1 MDINLMITSFPKLLD
16 ATVVTVKLLS
26 LSLFFGLFIGL
37 LFAILRL
44 SKNKIIN
51 KFAYGYSYVF
61 RGTPLLVQIFIIYFG
76 LGNIEYFRSTF
87 LWVVFKEPYWC
98 AIIAFALN
106 TGAYTS
112 EILRSA
118 FQTIKPGFIEAGKS
132 LGISNKIIFY
142 KIQIPI
148 AIRQSLPAYG
158 NEIILMM
165 KGTSLASTVTLMDFD
180 LMINSLPKLLG
191 ATVVTLKLLSAS
203 LFFGLF
209 IGLLFAVLRLNKNK
223 IINKFAY
230 TYSYVFRGTPLLVQI
245 FIIYFGLGQIEYFRS
260 TFLWV
265 VFKEPYWCAIIAFA
279 LNTGAYTSEILRSAF
294 QTIKPGLIEAGK
306 SLGISNKIIF
316 YKIQIPIAIRQSLP
330 AYGNEIIL
338 MMKGTSLASTVTLM
352 DLTGVAKYI
361 ISTTFKPIEVFI
373 VAGGIYL
380 FMTFIIHNVIKF
392 LEKKYSFN

>member
-1 MDINLMITSFPKLLD
+1 MDLELMINSFPKLLSS
-16 ATVVTVKLLS
+16 AVITLKLLS
-26 LSLFFGLFIGL
+26 VSLIIGLFIGL
-37 LFAILRL
+37 IFAILRL
-44 SKNKIIN
+44 NKNKFIN

-76 LGNIEYFRSTF
+76 LGQIEYLRSTV
-87 LWVVFKEPYWC
+87 LWVILKEPYWC

-118 FQTIKPGFIEAGKS
+118 FQTIKPGIVEAGKS
-132 LGISNKIIFY
+132 LGISNKVIFY

-165 KGTSLASTVTLMDFD
+165 KGTSLASTVT
-180 LMINSLPKLLG
+180 I
-191 ATVVTLKLLSAS
+191 
-203 LFFGLF
+203 
-209 IGLLFAVLRLNKNK
+209 
-223 IINKFAY
+223 
-230 TYSYVFRGTPLLVQI
+230 
-245 FIIYFGLGQIEYFRS
+245 
-260 TFLWV
+260 
-265 VFKEPYWCAIIAFA
+265 
-279 LNTGAYTSEILRSAF
+279 
-294 QTIKPGLIEAGK
+294 
-306 SLGISNKIIF
+306 
-316 YKIQIPIAIRQSLP
+316 
-330 AYGNEIIL
+330 
-338 MMKGTSLASTVTLM
+338 M

>member
-1 MDINLMITSFPKLLD
+1 MDLELMINSLPKLLS
-16 ATVVTVKLLS
+16 AAVITLKLLS
-26 LSLFFGLFIGL
+26 VSLIIGLFIGL
-37 LFAILRL
+37 FFAILRL
-44 SKNKIIN
+44 NKNIFIN

-76 LGNIEYFRSTF
+76 LGQIEYLRSTVA
-87 LWVVFKEPYWC
+87 WVVLKEPYWC

-118 FQTIKPGFIEAGKS
+118 FQTIKPGIVEAGKS
-132 LGISNKIIFY
+132 LGISNKVIFY
-142 KIQIPI
+142 
-148 AIRQSLPAYG
+148 R
-158 NEIILMM
+158 
-165 KGTSLASTVTLMDFD
+165 
-180 LMINSLPKLLG
+180 
-191 ATVVTLKLLSAS
+191 
-203 LFFGLF
+203 
-209 IGLLFAVLRLNKNK
+209 
-223 IINKFAY
+223 
-230 TYSYVFRGTPLLVQI
+230 
-245 FIIYFGLGQIEYFRS
+245 
-260 TFLWV
+260 
-265 VFKEPYWCAIIAFA
+265 
-279 LNTGAYTSEILRSAF
+279 
-294 QTIKPGLIEAGK
+294 
-306 SLGISNKIIF
+306 
-316 YKIQIPIAIRQSLP
+316 IQIPIAIRQSLP

>member
-1 MDINLMITSFPKLLD
+1 MDLDLMINSLPKLLS
-16 ATVVTVKLLS
+16 ATLTTLKLLS
-26 LSLFFGLFIGL
+26 LSLIFGLIIGL
-37 LFAILRL
+37 IFAIMRL
-44 SKNKIIN
+44 SKNKFISN
-51 KFAYGYSYVF
+51 FSYGFSYTF

-76 LGNIEYFRSTF
+76 LGQIESLRDSF
-87 LWVVFKEPYWC
+87 LWVVLKEPYWC

-118 FQTIKPGFIEAGKS
+118 FQTIKPGIIEAGQS
-132 LGISNKIIFY
+132 LGISSKIIFY

-165 KGTSLASTVTLMDFD
+165 KGTSLASTVT
-180 LMINSLPKLLG
+180 I
-191 ATVVTLKLLSAS
+191 
-203 LFFGLF
+203 
-209 IGLLFAVLRLNKNK
+209 
-223 IINKFAY
+223 
-230 TYSYVFRGTPLLVQI
+230 
-245 FIIYFGLGQIEYFRS
+245 
-260 TFLWV
+260 
-265 VFKEPYWCAIIAFA
+265 
-279 LNTGAYTSEILRSAF
+279 
-294 QTIKPGLIEAGK
+294 
-306 SLGISNKIIF
+306 
-316 YKIQIPIAIRQSLP
+316 
-330 AYGNEIIL
+330 
-338 MMKGTSLASTVTLM
+338 M

>member
-1 MDINLMITSFPKLLD
+1 MDFDLMITSFPKLLS
-16 ATVVTVKLLS
+16 ATLITLKLLS
-26 LSLFFGLFIGL
+26 VSLIIGMFLGLF
-37 LFAILRL
+37 FAILRL
-44 SKNKIIN
+44 NKNKIIN

-76 LGNIEYFRSTF
+76 LGQIEYLRTTF
-87 LWVVFKEPYWC
+87 LWEILKEPYWC

-118 FQTIKPGFIEAGKS
+118 FQTIKPGI
-132 LGISNKIIFY
+132 
-142 KIQIPI
+142 
-148 AIRQSLPAYG
+148 
-158 NEIILMM
+158 
-165 KGTSLASTVTLMDFD
+165 
-180 LMINSLPKLLG
+180 
-191 ATVVTLKLLSAS
+191 
-203 LFFGLF
+203 
-209 IGLLFAVLRLNKNK
+209 
-223 IINKFAY
+223 
-230 TYSYVFRGTPLLVQI
+230 
-245 FIIYFGLGQIEYFRS
+245 
-260 TFLWV
+260 
-265 VFKEPYWCAIIAFA
+265 
-279 LNTGAYTSEILRSAF
+279 
-294 QTIKPGLIEAGK
+294 IEAGK

-392 LEKKYSFN
+392 LEKKYSFSQ

>member
-1 MDINLMITSFPKLLD
+1 MDFELMVNSVPKLLG
-16 ATVVTVKLLS
+16 AAVITLKLLS
-26 LSLFFGLFIGL
+26 VSLIVGLFIGL

-44 SKNKIIN
+44 NKNVFIN
-51 KFAYGYSYVF
+51 RFAYGYSYVF

-76 LGNIEYFRSTF
+76 LGQVEYLRSTI
-87 LWVVFKEPYWC
+87 LWMILKEPYWC

-118 FQTIKPGFIEAGKS
+118 FQTIKPGI
-132 LGISNKIIFY
+132 
-142 KIQIPI
+142 
-148 AIRQSLPAYG
+148 
-158 NEIILMM
+158 
-165 KGTSLASTVTLMDFD
+165 
-180 LMINSLPKLLG
+180 
-191 ATVVTLKLLSAS
+191 
-203 LFFGLF
+203 
-209 IGLLFAVLRLNKNK
+209 
-223 IINKFAY
+223 
-230 TYSYVFRGTPLLVQI
+230 
-245 FIIYFGLGQIEYFRS
+245 
-260 TFLWV
+260 
-265 VFKEPYWCAIIAFA
+265 
-279 LNTGAYTSEILRSAF
+279 
-294 QTIKPGLIEAGK
+294 IEAGK

-392 LEKKYSFN
+392 LEKRYSY

>member
-1 MDINLMITSFPKLLD
+1 MDFDLMFTSFPKLLG
-16 ATVVTVKLLS
+16 ATVVTIKLVS
-26 LSLFFGLFIGL
+26 VSLFFGLIIGL

-44 SKNKIIN
+44 NKNIFIN

-76 LGNIEYFRSTF
+76 LGQIEYLRSTS
-87 LWVVFKEPYWC
+87 LWIILKEPYWC
-98 AIIAFALN
+98 AIIAFTLN

-118 FQTIKPGFIEAGKS
+118 FQTIKPGIIEAGKS

-158 NEIILMM
+158 NEM
-165 KGTSLASTVTLMDFD
+165 
-180 LMINSLPKLLG
+180 
-191 ATVVTLKLLSAS
+191 
-203 LFFGLF
+203 
-209 IGLLFAVLRLNKNK
+209 
-223 IINKFAY
+223 
-230 TYSYVFRGTPLLVQI
+230 
-245 FIIYFGLGQIEYFRS
+245 
-260 TFLWV
+260 
-265 VFKEPYWCAIIAFA
+265 
-279 LNTGAYTSEILRSAF
+279 
-294 QTIKPGLIEAGK
+294 
-306 SLGISNKIIF
+306 
-316 YKIQIPIAIRQSLP
+316 
-330 AYGNEIIL
+330 IL

-392 LEKKYSFN
+392 LEKKYSFSQ